1 MADNDMGDAMDN
13 DLAGRPG
20 GEGGSAGQRLRAARE
35 ARRLGVDKVAR
46 ELHLSAGIIG
56 ALERDDYA
64 SLPPPAFVR
73 GYLRNYA
80 RLLDLPEQE
89 IVDAYNRVAGEEAG
103 PELRPA
109 VRGQGE
115 AKPASWLGP
124 LGLVLLGIAG
134 IWGYQYWRSFQTSG
148 PVSSPVELSEP
159 VPAEPAANGSAMPA
173 EEVQPSSGAPA
184 PASSPMAAVEAPG
197 SPAVPPYPSAQPE
210 PSPAPLQPEVDTLTL
225 SFSGESWASVID
237 AEGKRLLFQTVA
249 KDQVK
254 TVQGKAP
261 FKITL
266 GRPADTR
273 LEYNGRAYDHGYTS
287 NRSSVRFS
295 VPRASGQ

>member
-134 IWGYQYWRSFQTSG
+134 IWGYQYWRSFQTS
-148 PVSSPVELSEP
+148 
-159 VPAEPAANGSAMPA
+159 
-173 EEVQPSSGAPA
+173 SGAPA

-197 SPAVPPYPSAQPE
+197 SPTVPPYPSAQPE
-210 PSPAPLQPEVDTLTL
+210 PSPAPPQPEVDTLTL